1 MTTPATRRKFLGASM
16 AVAGVLVAGR
26 PARSEAVEVGQKAP
40 DFSLPSTT
48 GGKISL
54 SQFRGQPVLI
64 EFYGAD
70 FAPV

>member
-1 MTTPATRRKFLGASM
+1 MKPHTESPRRQILVVFLAISICLGAHL
-16 AVAGVLVAGR
+16 AAALEIGD
-26 PARSEAVEVGQKAP
+26 QAP
-40 DFSLPSTT
+40 DFELPSTT

-54 SQFRGQPVLI
+54 SQFRGKKLVLL